1 MRWLDAA
8 RARLRLLLSRR
19 AAEERMREEIG
30 FHVDM
35 EAQRIV
41 REEGVAPD
49 EARRR
54 ALVAFGGVERYKE
67 ELRDG
72 RGLAWLGGMGL
83 DFKLG
88 LRMLAK
94 SPGLTL
100 VGVLGMAV
108 AIAIGAVSF
117 GTIYSFIG
125 ATLPVPH
132 GERVVS
138 IENVDTR
145 WALEGRH
152 THLHDLP
159 VWREGLRAVEEIG
172 AYRIIGR
179 NVISRDVPPTP
190 MRVAEMTASGFRIAG
205 VAPLLGRYLAADD
218 ERAGAPPVVVIG
230 YEVWQQRFAGAAD
243 VVGRP
248 VRLGSAEHMVVGVMP
263 AGFGFPHNNRVW
275 TPLRLDP
282 ARFARGEAPPLHVF
296 GRLTADA
303 TLEDARAQAATIGRQ
318 LAADHPATHG
328 QIRPRV
334 VPYAYSFFDSPE
346 VIWALHLV
354 QFLVSLLLVVIGTNV
369 ATLVY
374 ARTASRM
381 GEISVR
387 TALGA
392 SRGRIVAQLFA
403 EALVLSGVA
412 AAVGL
417 AGASFALWHI
427 RVQAK
432 RLAGEQLPFW
442 IDFGLT
448 PGLVLYVAGLA
459 VLGAV
464 IVGVLPALKATRQR
478 VQENLRHLGTGG
490 SGMRLGRTW
499 TVLIVSQVA
508 AAVALLPVV
517 LYITLVQQRRAGP
530 ESRVFPTKEFLAAPL
545 VLDREAYE
553 QEYAA
558 RYARL
563 RAELVRRLEAEPGVS
578 AVVVMTAVPGD
589 EPGARVEVD
598 AGASGSHAVGVAQVN
613 PEFFGAFD
621 VPLLAGRPFQ
631 TQDLVDAGADCD
643 ARGVCPA
650 LARAS
655 GAVIVNQSFVRKV
668 LGSGPPLGR
677 QIRRAAPDDGGND
690 SRAAR
695 AGPWL
700 EIVGVVADFPE
711 SASADDL
718 SPKVYEPLL
727 PGASPSGARRTVV
740 RRALAGANAVVPAG
754 DQHPLLLAVR
764 VKGAAPATLTNRVR
778 EIAVAVD
785 PMLRLQNVRPLT
797 ELLSFQKVENRIVY
811 TAVSLVTLSVLLLS
825 AAGIYALIS
834 FTIAQRR
841 REIGIR
847 AALGAGPGRVL
858 SGVLARAARQVAAGI
873 VAGIAIGALT
883 VQGMEGGLGDPRI
896 VGILLAVAAFMAV
909 VGFLA
914 ALGPARRALA
924 IQPTEALRAE

>member
-1 MRWLDAA
+1 MRLLDAA

-35 EAQRIV
+35 EAARIA

-67 ELRDG
+67 ELRAG
-72 RGLAWLGGMGL
+72 RGLAWVGGMGL
-83 DFKLG
+83 DFTLG

-205 VAPLLGRYLAADD
+205 VAPLLGRYLADDD

-243 VVGRP
+243 VVGRT
-248 VRLGSAEHMVVGVMP
+248 VRLGSAEHTVVGVMP

-296 GRLTADA
+296 GRLTAGA

-427 RVQAK
+427 RVHAR

-464 IVGVLPALKATRQR
+464 IVGVLPALEATRQR

-517 LYITLVQQRRAGP
+517 LYVTLVQQRHAGP

-545 VLDREAYE
+545 VLDREPCGAEAGREAPRGALQGCGPGTRAREAYE
-553 QEYAA
+553 AEYAA

-578 AVVVMTAVPGD
+578 AVVVMSAVPGD
-589 EPGARVEVD
+589 EPGVRVEVED
-598 AGASGSHAVGVAQVN
+598 GASGVHAVGVALVN
-613 PEFFGAFD
+613 PGYFGAFD

-631 TQDLVDAGADCD
+631 TQDLIDGGTDCD

-668 LGSGPPLGR
+668 LGGGPPLGR
-677 QIRRAAPDDGGND
+677 QIRRAAPDDGGDD

-695 AGPWL
+695 PGPWL

-711 SASADDL
+711 GSGADDL
-718 SPKVYEPLL
+718 SPRVYEPLL
-727 PGASPSGARRTVV
+727 PGASPSGVRRTVV

-834 FTIAQRR
+834 FRIALRR
-841 REIGIR
+841 RDIGIR
-847 AALGAGPGRVL
+847 AAAGR
-858 SGVLARAARQVAAGI
+858 S
-873 VAGIAIGALT
+873 
-883 VQGMEGGLGDPRI
+883 
-896 VGILLAVAAFMAV
+896 
-909 VGFLA
+909 
-914 ALGPARRALA
+914 
-924 IQPTEALRAE
+924 